1 MTASSE
7 AESGVLGPGD
17 IVGRDVEVGILHGA
31 LERAAR
37 GGPVLA
43 VVEAAA
49 GMGKSTLIETFLA
62 VCRDAVVV
70 ARRVVCAEPEQGLPF
85 GVAGLI
91 LQEEVAPAC
100 SGVEVG
106 RRLLSWLGERQEN
119 AGRGVVVLVVDDAQ
133 WMDRESAEVLQF
145 VLRRLGA
152 DRVLCLIGQRPAP
165 RHGGTTFGAVP
176 MGSTG
181 TTVVRPGP
189 LDAVAVT
196 ELADRTRGWSLR
208 AEAAAQLTVRTGGVP
223 LLVAAIIRGSSEPD
237 QLVSGADAPASV
249 SDVTRRLLQALDDP
263 GRRLAEAAAV
273 LAEPTEIAVLGGIAD
288 LADPTA
294 ALESATAGGLVVLD
308 PKGWVVCAHA
318 LLQDSIR
325 DTVPLTRRREL
336 HARAVSWTS
345 GDRKLNHRAAAADR
359 PDPRLVADLV
369 DGARD
374 ARRARNYGLS
384 AEHRL
389 RARSVCSDPVQRD
402 RLLLEALLD
411 RVEAQDLVGAQ
422 DLAPAAT
429 DAPPSELRSRALG
442 LLDRERGH
450 IGPARTRLRQALDL
464 ATEAADADAVTR
476 AALAAAV
483 LHVRMGEGSAAVEVL
498 RHTPAVDDPELGT
511 DVLTTRAMGLWQTHA
526 LDEAIGLLEHVATS
540 PEGSAWEAEL
550 VATRGMFALFGGRPG
565 ESLADLDT
573 AIRFAHLW
581 RPSTNQSRIHGLRS
595 LARYLLGD
603 WDGAGVDAAAARAL
617 ASTNAEAWSAA
628 LALGSSVPMAANRGQ
643 FDAAGLYLARAKD
656 ALPAWAPD
664 VIDHHVRAAEVVLAQ
679 ARDDHHGVLAAL
691 EPVRSH
697 GRWVI
702 PTRVGH
708 ELLRAQIA
716 ALAALG
722 RPAEAEADLRRYEA
736 VLEEVPDSP
745 YPRRLH
751 WLRGLVA
758 EARDRPEPAREHY
771 AIELTDPRLQ
781 QTPFLLAQVLHTS
794 GKLERLLGNR
804 DDAVTRLLQARDI
817 FARLEAT
824 PFLERC
830 RADLATCG
838 LAVQEP
844 NPDGLTPR
852 ERDVAALVKH
862 GYTNKEVASE
872 LFLTAK
878 TVEFHLRN
886 IYAKLGVTGRQQLRR
901 MHKL

>member
-1 MTASSE
+1 MTTSSLG
-7 AESGVLGPGD
+7 ESGVVGPED
-17 IVGRDVEVGILHGA
+17 IVGRDAEVGILHGA
-31 LERAAR
+31 LEQAALGR
-37 GGPVLA
+37 PVLA
-43 VVEAAA
+43 VVEADA
-49 GMGKSTLIETFLA
+49 GMGKSALIETFLA
-62 VCRDAVVV
+62 GCRHAVVV
-70 ARRVVCAEPEQGLPF
+70 ARQVVCAEPELGLPF

-91 LQEEVAPAC
+91 LQEGILPGR
-100 SGVEVG
+100 SSVEVG
-106 RRLLSWLGERQEN
+106 RRLLSWLGERQQH

-145 VLRRLGA
+145 VLRRLSA
-152 DRVLCLIGQRPAP
+152 DRVLCLIGQRPGP
-165 RHGGTTFGAVP
+165 RHGGATFGAAP
-176 MGSTG
+176 MGSTS
-181 TTVVRPGP
+181 TTVVHPGP
-189 LDAVAVT
+189 LDPAAVT
-196 ELADRTRGWSLR
+196 ELAGRARGWWLH

-223 LLVAAIIRGSSEPD
+223 LLVAAIIRGSPEPGH
-237 QLVSGADAPASV
+237 LASGVDAPASV
-249 SDVTRRLLQALDDP
+249 ADVTRRLLHALDDP
-263 GRRLAEAAAV
+263 GRRLAEVAAV
-273 LAEPTEIAVLGGIAD
+273 LGEPTEIAVLGGIAD

-294 ALESATAGGLVVLD
+294 ALESATAGGLVALD
-308 PKGWVVCAHA
+308 SKGWVVSAHS

-325 DTVPLTRRREL
+325 ETVPLTRRREL

-345 GDRKLNHRAAAADR
+345 GDSKLNHRAAAADR
-359 PDPRLVADLV
+359 PDPHLVADLV
-369 DGARD
+369 DGARG

-384 AEHRL
+384 AEHRM
-389 RARSVCSDPVQRD
+389 RARSVCSDPGQRD

-411 RVEAQDLVGAQ
+411 RVDAQDLAGAQ

-429 DAPPSELRSRALG
+429 EAPPSELRSRALG
-442 LLDRERGH
+442 LLDRERGR
-450 IGPARTRLRQALDL
+450 IGPARTWLRQALDL
-464 ATEAADADAVTR
+464 ATDAADADAVTR
-476 AALAAAV
+476 AALASAV
-483 LHVRMGEGSAAVEVL
+483 LHVRMGEGRAAVEVL
-498 RHTPAVDDPELGT
+498 GQTATVDDPELST

-526 LDEAIGLLEHVATS
+526 LDEAVGLLENVPIS
-540 PEGSAWEAEL
+540 PGGTAWEAEM
-550 VATRGMFALFGGRPG
+550 VATRGMFALFGGRPAQ
-565 ESLADLDT
+565 SLADLDD
-573 AIRFAHLW
+573 AIRFSHLW

-603 WDGAGVDAAAARAL
+603 WDGAAVDAAAARAL
-617 ASTNAEAWSAA
+617 APTNAEAWSAA

-643 FDAAGLYLARAKD
+643 FDDAGHFLARAKD
-656 ALPAWAPD
+656 ALPDWAPD

-691 EPVRSH
+691 APVRAH

-736 VLEEVPDSP
+736 VVEEVPDSP
-745 YPRRLH
+745 YPGRLH

-758 EARDRPEPAREHY
+758 EARGRPEPAREHY
-771 AIELTDPRLQ
+771 AIELTDPRLA

-804 DDAVTRLLQARDI
+804 SDAVTRLLQARDI

-830 RADLATCG
+830 RTDLAACG
-838 LAVQEP
+838 LAQHAP

-901 MHKL
+901 MHKP